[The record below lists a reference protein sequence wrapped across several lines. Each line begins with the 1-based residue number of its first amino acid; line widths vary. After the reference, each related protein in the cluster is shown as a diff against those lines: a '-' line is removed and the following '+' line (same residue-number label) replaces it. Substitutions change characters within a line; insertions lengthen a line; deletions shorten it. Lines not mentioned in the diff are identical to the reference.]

1 MWLTEK
7 NYVVLRNRTGEICLP
22 RPKKTLLIKVIG
34 TMIKSNAE
42 NILKKI
48 TTDYNFPPQ
57 HINKMTEDL
66 EEGYL

>member
-1 MWLTEK
+1 
-7 NYVVLRNRTGEICLP
+7 
-22 RPKKTLLIKVIG
+22 
-34 TMIKSNAE
+34 MIKSNAE